1 MSFDA
6 IAQELKEID
15 ENIVLIYAFNGTEKT
30 QLSVAYKNLT
40 KAENNDEHA
49 GVYYNAYSEDLFVW
63 DNDEEN
69 DGENIRLKILP
80 SSLNRF
86 HSFLY
91 DDEQAVSN
99 EMAPYN
105 PRFSFR
111 LNPYDDLEKGLESV
125 TFYNQGE
132 EDKAIKISRGEERI
146 FVWCFFLALLEVD
159 GWANAQNAHIF
170 IDDPVSSLD
179 DHNIFITA
187 DTLFRQVEQH
197 YDKKRIIITTHHIG
211 LFSMLANRLTKGEKS
226 ARYKN
231 LTAIRILKR
240 ANDGLHLVTPN
251 KNVFLYHLHLL
262 QVLDEASKSQL
273 YTYHFALL
281 RQLLENIASFL
292 GSGRPGYTLSEIG
305 IQNTEEVMNIV
316 NTQSHK
322 SVYYDQTEM
331 MSEADQTLFMDVFN
345 KLVEKYHFQ
354 YFAGKA

>member
-15 ENIVLIYAFNGTEKT
+15 ENIVLIYAFNGTGKT

-91 DDEQAVSN
+91 DDEQAVAN

-125 TFYNQGE
+125 TFYNEGE

-187 DTLFRQVEQH
+187 DTLFRQVEKH

-292 GSGRPGYTLSEIG
+292 GSGRAGQTLREIG
-305 IQNTEEVMNIV
+305 IQNTEEVMNVV

>member
-15 ENIVLIYAFNGTEKT
+15 ENIVLIYAFNGTGKT

-197 YDKKRIIITTHHIG
+197 FDKKRIIITTHHIG

-292 GSGRPGYTLSEIG
+292 GSGRAGHTLSEIG
-305 IQNTEEVMNIV
+305 IQNTEEVMNVV

-354 YFAGKA
+354 YFAGKS